1 MLRSYHRDIIFV
13 AGGQPTITYVER
25 NELDIERRL
34 ARAIAA
40 PNQIVSLA
48 GPSKSGKTVLCRRVL
63 GEREFVWVDGGRVAT
78 VQDFWKY
85 VCSELEIPSVTEE
98 STQDETGLR
107 LEGSFIL
114 TAGGSKI
121 SKTSKLFRKENG
133 MDDALRE
140 MVDRRI
146 ILVIDDFH
154 YIKNECRVEIVRN
167 IKGAVF
173 QGLKVVLLSV
183 AHRTFDAIKA
193 ESELTGRFNS
203 VELPPWSLDDL
214 IKIASLG
221 FEALKIQYD
230 DKFVCTVAREAQ
242 ENPFLM
248 QKFCWEMCFDLNVDN
263 VTPFTKEV
271 VLPSSYDIVALCI
284 RIAKDAGLPIYQQLA
299 TGPQSRRIREKRPLK
314 IGGEADIYEATL
326 MAIAK
331 TGPLAVITYDELRA
345 SISDVL
351 SDRIPQKHEITSA
364 LKHLAKISHGSGLES
379 AIDWD
384 EESRSVTIA
393 DPYLRF
399 YLRWQIRNQKLQL
412 QNIPHQPH

>member
-1 MLRSYHRDIIFV
+1 MFDTFHRDDVFV

-25 NELDIERRL
+25 NELDIERGL
-34 ARAIAA
+34 ARAISA

-63 GEREFVWVDGGRVAT
+63 GEREFVWVDGGRVT
-78 VQDFWKY
+78 DSHDFWKH
-85 VCSELEIPSVTEE
+85 VCSELAIPNVTEE
-98 STQDETGLR
+98 STLDETGLR
-107 LEGSFIL
+107 LEGKFIL

-121 SKTSKLFRKENG
+121 SKTGKTFRKENG
-133 MDDALRE
+133 MADALRE
-140 MVDRRI
+140 MVDRKI

-154 YIKNECRVEIVRN
+154 YIKNDFRVDIVRN

-183 AHRTFDAIKA
+183 THRTFDAIKA

-203 VELPPWSLDDL
+203 VELPPWSTEDL
-214 IKIASLG
+214 IKIAVRG
-221 FEALKIQYD
+221 FEALKVKYEE
-230 DKFVCTVAREAQ
+230 KFINTVANEAQ

-248 QKFCWEMCFDLNVDN
+248 QKFCWEMCFDLDINT
-263 VTPFTKEV
+263 VTAFTKDVE
-271 VLPSSYDIVALCI
+271 LPSSYDIVALCI

-299 TGPQSRRIREKRPLK
+299 TGPQSRRTRERRPLK
-314 IGGEADIYEATL
+314 VGGEADIYEATL

-331 TGPLAVITYDELRA
+331 TGPLAVITYDELRT

-364 LKHLAKISHGSGLES
+364 LKHLAKISHGPGLES
-379 AIDWD
+379 AIDWN

-399 YLRWQIRNQKLQL
+399 YLRWQIRNKKLQL
-412 QNIPHQPH
+412 QNIPRQSD